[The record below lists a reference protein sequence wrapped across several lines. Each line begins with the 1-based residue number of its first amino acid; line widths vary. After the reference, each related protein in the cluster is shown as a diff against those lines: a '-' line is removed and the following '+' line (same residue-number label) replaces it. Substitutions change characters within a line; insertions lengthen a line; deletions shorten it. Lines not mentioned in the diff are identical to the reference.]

1 MRDEPESAAADGG
14 AVRNEVSGG
23 SQGTVY
29 QGRDFTWIKGGSH
42 IHVGAQA
49 DLIREG
55 AWSDCPYL
63 GLAPFR
69 RQHERVFYGRDTL
82 AERLVERLKTRLPHG
97 VLVVV
102 GASGAGKSSLL
113 QAGMLPLLARGELGR
128 WPVLSMT
135 PADRPLWELAHGL
148 AGLAGV
154 SVASV
159 HGSLRDDPRS
169 MPQLVEQAIRAT
181 RTPTD
186 MATGVDVDPGGGG
199 PEPRLVLVID
209 QLEELFTLAEKDERG
224 REERAAFFAA
234 LRAATTPAEPG
245 GVPGAMVVAAVRGDF
260 LDQALRFPLLAEAI
274 DAEVFAVTPMSEAE
288 LRSAVTGPAA
298 EAGLGVDEALVDAVV
313 TEVRSDDPATEG
325 FGAGVLPLVSQAM
338 YAAWGHREPGGELDL
353 RAYRRGG
360 GTTDAVNRSAQSLYD
375 GLTPEEQKIA
385 GAVFTLLTI
394 VAPDGRLARR
404 HLSVEQLRAACAT
417 GPAEVDAVV
426 AKFADDR
433 LLVTD
438 GTGVE
443 IAHDVL
449 LTSWHRLTAWLEG
462 DRLDRAL
469 HSQLLTDTTTWLDH
483 DKHKAYLYPAA
494 RLAEARAAADRWT
507 ADPERYPQPTADAA
521 EFLLAG
527 HRTARRG
534 TRVRRT
540 LVTVLAVLTATSIT
554 LAAATSRFAEREVRA
569 ATEAS
574 RQHSVALSR
583 QLAAESLN
591 ISTTKPVTARRL
603 AASAWQAS
611 PTNQAR
617 EAMAELLDEQQRNG
631 ILPASPDTVAEVA
644 FNPDGSLLATANG
657 DNGTVGLWNPTTGE
671 HLRRLPANRDGHVN
685 GVEFSPVEDLLATTN
700 QLGTVGLWNPTTG
713 EHLRRLPA
721 NPDGE
726 VADVAFSR
734 DGSLLAT
741 ANEGGTVGL
750 WNPRTGKPVREPL
763 PSNLGG
769 HVLKVAFSP
778 DGSLLAAAN
787 HNGVVRLW
795 NPKTGEPADRQLRA
809 ERGGQA
815 TGLAFSSDGKFLATS
830 YGSTVELWNP
840 ETGEPARHRIL
851 DNPGGSVIGVAF
863 SLDGKLLAIASEDG
877 TVTLWDP
884 TTGEFVARPL
894 ANQDGIVRLW
904 DPTTGEFVARPLPA
918 GQGGGM
924 NGVVFSPAGGLLATA
939 NHDGTVRLWN
949 LHTGEPAGHPLPAD
963 LGGRVTGVAF
973 SPAGDLLA
981 TKGDGTVGRW
991 NPTTGEPAGHDIP
1004 ADPVDQENGVVFGP
1018 TGKPLATNNGDGT
1031 VTLWNP
1037 ATGKAADRQIPTD
1050 PNNQVDEIA
1059 FSLSANL
1066 LATIHQDRTVKLWNP
1081 RTGKP
1086 ADHQIPIDPN
1096 NQVDAVVF
1104 SPTGSLLATIHN
1116 ETVGLWNPKTGKP
1129 VGRKIPAAPVD
1140 QEKGVVFSPSGSL
1153 LATNNGDGTVTLWN
1167 PASGEPVGSP
1177 LPANPL
1183 GMTAAGGRSVDEP
1196 DGDVNQV
1203 VFSPDGSL
1211 LATANNDGTVYLAKM
1226 RLFAD
1231 MYAALCSDV
1240 GAPTSNEWKKYASGE
1255 PMTDACAS

>member
-1 MRDEPESAAADGG
+1 MRDEPESAAGDGG
-14 AVRNEVSGG
+14 TVRNEVSGG

-29 QGRDFTWIKGGSH
+29 QGRDFTWIEGGSH
-42 IHVGAQA
+42 IHVRSQG
-49 DLIREG
+49 DLIPEG

-69 RQHERVFYGRDTL
+69 RQHARVFYGRDTL
-82 AERLVERLKTRLPHG
+82 AERLVERLMTRLPQG

-135 PADRPLWELAHGL
+135 PSDRPLWELAHGL
-148 AGLAGV
+148 ADLAGV

-169 MPQLVEQAIRAT
+169 MPQLMEQVIRAT

-186 MATGVDVDPGGGG
+186 MPTGVDANPGGGG
-199 PEPRLVLVID
+199 PAPRLVLVID
-209 QLEELFTLAEKDERG
+209 QLEELFTLAQKNEHG

-234 LRAATTPAEPG
+234 LQAATTPAEPG
-245 GVPGAMVVAAVRGDF
+245 GLPGAMVVAAVRGDF

-274 DAEVFAVTPMSEAE
+274 DAEVFAITPMSEAE

-298 EAGLGVDEALVDAVV
+298 EAGLGVDEAVVDAVV
-313 TEVRSDDPATEG
+313 AEVRSDDPATEG

-338 YAAWGHREPGGELDL
+338 YAAWGHREPGGDLDL

-417 GPAEVDAVV
+417 EPAEVDAVV
-426 AKFADDR
+426 TKFAADR

-507 ADPERYPQPTADAA
+507 ADPERYPQPTADAT

-527 HRTARRG
+527 HHTARRG
-534 TRVRRT
+534 TRIRRT
-540 LVTVLAVLTATSIT
+540 LITVLAVLTATSIT
-554 LAAATSRFAEREVRA
+554 LAAVTSQFAERELRA

-574 RQHSVALSR
+574 RQHAVALSR

-591 ISTTKPVTARRL
+591 ISTAKPVTARRL
-603 AASAWQAS
+603 AASAWHVS

-617 EAMAELLDEQQRNG
+617 EAMAHFLNEQQRNG
-631 ILPASPDTVAEVA
+631 MLPASPDTVAKVA
-644 FNPDGSLLATANG
+644 FSSDGNLLATANG
-657 DNGTVGLWNPTTGE
+657 DDGTVGLWNPTTGE
-671 HLRRLPANRDGHVN
+671 HLRRLPANPDGYVN
-685 GVEFSPVEDLLATTN
+685 GVEFSPVGNLLATTN
-700 QLGTVGLWNPTTG
+700 QMGTVGLWNPTTG
-713 EHLRRLPA
+713 EHLHQLPA

-815 TGLAFSSDGKFLATS
+815 TGLAFSSDGKSLATA
-830 YGSTVELWNP
+830 YDSTVELWDP
-840 ETGEPARHRIL
+840 ETGEPAGHRIL
-851 DNPGGSVIGVAF
+851 DNPGGRVIGAAF
-863 SLDGKLLAIASEDG
+863 SLDGKLLAIANQDG
-877 TVTLWDP
+877 TVT
-884 TTGEFVARPL
+884 
-894 ANQDGIVRLW
+894 LW

-918 GQGGGM
+918 GQGGGV
-924 NGVVFSPAGGLLATA
+924 NGVVFSPAGNLLATA

-949 LHTGEPAGHPLPAD
+949 LNTGEPAGHPLPAD
-963 LGGRVTGVAF
+963 RGGRVTGLAF
-973 SPAGDLLA
+973 SPAGDLFA

-991 NPTTGEPAGHDIP
+991 NPTTGEPADP
-1004 ADPVDQENGVVFGP
+1004 KVPTDPVDQENGVVFGP

-1037 ATGKAADRQIPTD
+1037 
-1050 PNNQVDEIA
+1050 
-1059 FSLSANL
+1059 
-1066 LATIHQDRTVKLWNP
+1066 

-1086 ADHQIPIDPN
+1086 ADHQIPTDPN
-1096 NQVDAVVF
+1096 NHVDEVAFSLSASLLATVHQDRTVKLWNVKTGKPADHQISTDPNNHVDAVVF
-1104 SPTGSLLATIHN
+1104 SPTGNLLATIHHN
-1116 ETVGLWNPKTGKP
+1116 ETVGLWNPKTSRP
-1129 VGRKIPAAPVD
+1129 VGREIPAAPVD
-1140 QEKGVVFSPSGSL
+1140 QEKGVVFSPSGDL
-1153 LATNNGDGTVTLWN
+1153 LATNDGHGTVTLWN
-1167 PASGEPVGSP
+1167 PATGEPVGSP

-1183 GMTAAGGRSVDEP
+1183 GMTAAGGRPSTDP
-1196 DGDVNQV
+1196 DGEVNQV

-1211 LATANNDGTVYLAKM
+1211 LATANDDGTVYLARI
-1226 RLFAD
+1226 RLFTD

-1240 GAPTSNEWKKYASGE
+1240 GAPTSNEWKEYASGE

>member
-29 QGRDFTWIKGGSH
+29 QGRDFTWIEGGSH
-42 IHVGAQA
+42 IHVRSQG
-49 DLIREG
+49 DLIPEG
-55 AWSDCPYL
+55 AWPDCPYL

-69 RQHERVFYGRDTL
+69 RQHAQVFYGRDTL
-82 AERLVERLKTRLPHG
+82 AERLVERLMTRLPQG

-148 AGLAGV
+148 ADLAGV

-159 HGSLRDDPRS
+159 HSSLRDDPRC
-169 MPQLVEQAIRAT
+169 MPELLEQVIRAT

-186 MATGVDVDPGGGG
+186 LATGVDVDPGEGGAV
-199 PEPRLVLVID
+199 PRLVLVID
-209 QLEELFTLAEKDERG
+209 QLEELFTLARKNEQG

-274 DAEVFAVTPMSEAE
+274 DAEVFAITPMSEAE

-298 EAGLGVDEALVDAVV
+298 EAGLGVDEAVVDAVV
-313 TEVRSDDPATEG
+313 AEVRSDDPATEG

-375 GLTPEEQKIA
+375 GLPPEEQKVA

-417 GPAEVDAVV
+417 DPAEVDAVV
-426 AKFADDR
+426 AKFAGDR

-449 LTSWHRLTAWLEG
+449 LTSWHQLSAWLES

-494 RLAEARAAADRWT
+494 RPAEARAAADRWT
-507 ADPERYPQPTADAA
+507 ADPERYPQPTADAT
-521 EFLLAG
+521 EFLLTG

-534 TRVRRT
+534 TRIRRT
-540 LVTVLAVLTATSIT
+540 LITVLAVLTATSIT
-554 LAAATSRFAEREVRA
+554 LAAVASQYAEREVRA

-574 RQHSVALSR
+574 RQHAVALSR

-591 ISTTKPVTARRL
+591 ISTAKPVTARRL
-603 AASAWQAS
+603 AASAWRVS

-617 EAMAELLDEQQRNG
+617 EAMAHLLNEQQRNG
-631 ILPASPDTVAEVA
+631 MLPASPDTVAKVA
-644 FNPDGSLLATANG
+644 FSSDGSLLATANG
-657 DNGTVGLWNPTTGE
+657 DDGTVGLWNPTIGEHLRQLAANPDGYVNGVEFSPVGNLLATTNQMGTVGLWNPTTGE
-671 HLRRLPANRDGHVN
+671 RLHQ
-685 GVEFSPVEDLLATTN
+685 LA
-700 QLGTVGLWNPTTG
+700 
-713 EHLRRLPA
+713 A

-726 VADVAFSR
+726 VADVAFSS

-763 PSNLGG
+763 PSNPGG
-769 HVLKVAFSP
+769 HVLKVAFSS

-795 NPKTGEPADRQLRA
+795 NPKTGKPADHQLRA

-815 TGLAFSSDGKFLATS
+815 TGLAFSSDGKFLATA
-830 YGSTVELWNP
+830 YNSTVELWDP
-840 ETGEPARHRIL
+840 STGEPTGHRIL
-851 DNPGGSVIGVAF
+851 DNPGGSVSGVAF
-863 SLDGKLLAIASEDG
+863 SLDGKLLALANQDG

-894 ANQDGIVRLW
+894 ANQDGTVRLW

-918 GQGGGM
+918 GQGGGV
-924 NGVVFSPAGGLLATA
+924 NGVVFSPAGNLLATA

-949 LHTGEPAGHPLPAD
+949 LNTGEPVGHPLPAD
-963 LGGRVTGVAF
+963 RGGRVTGVAF

-991 NPTTGEPAGHDIP
+991 NPTTGEPADHKVP
-1004 ADPVDQENGVVFGP
+1004 TDPVDQENGVGLSP
-1018 TGKPLATNNGDGT
+1018 TGKPLATTDGNGT
-1031 VTLWNP
+1031 VTLWDP
-1037 ATGKAADRQIPTD
+1037 KTGKPADHQIPTD
-1050 PNNQVDEIA
+1050 PNNQVDA
-1059 FSLSANL
+1059 AVFSPTGNL
-1066 LATIHQDRTVKLWNP
+1066 LATIHQNK
-1081 RTGKP
+1081 
-1086 ADHQIPIDPN
+1086 
-1096 NQVDAVVF
+1096 
-1104 SPTGSLLATIHN
+1104 
-1116 ETVGLWNPKTGKP
+1116 TVGLWNVKTGKP
-1129 VGRKIPAAPVD
+1129 VGRKIPADPVD
-1140 QEKGVVFSPSGSL
+1140 QEKGVVFSPSGDL
-1153 LATNNGDGTVTLWN
+1153 LATNDGNGTVTLWN
-1167 PASGEPVGSP
+1167 PATGEPVGSP

-1183 GMTAAGGRSVDEP
+1183 GMTAAGGLPSTDP
-1196 DGDVNQV
+1196 DGEVN
-1203 VFSPDGSL
+1203 
-1211 LATANNDGTVYLAKM
+1211 
-1226 RLFAD
+1226 
-1231 MYAALCSDV
+1231 
-1240 GAPTSNEWKKYASGE
+1240 
-1255 PMTDACAS
+1255 